1 MGHPNTPAPRGCA
14 EKGCIPETPGGAA
27 SDREEN
33 RECGVTRRPKIKDGE
48 DKGFMD
54 DWYLDIRGVTGG
66 ESGALQMGNSVATK
80 ALR

>member
-1 MGHPNTPAPRGCA
+1 
-14 EKGCIPETPGGAA
+14 
-27 SDREEN
+27 
-33 RECGVTRRPKIKDGE
+33 
-48 DKGFMD
+48 MD